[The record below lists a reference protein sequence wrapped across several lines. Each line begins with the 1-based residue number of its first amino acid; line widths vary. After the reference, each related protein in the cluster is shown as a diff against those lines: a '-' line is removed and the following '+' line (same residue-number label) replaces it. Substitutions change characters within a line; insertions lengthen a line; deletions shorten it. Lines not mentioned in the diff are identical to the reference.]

1 MLAQSNDVVEVEAR
15 YDDQCNGTST
25 CKVNVTIPTL
35 MKAPVYFYYGLT
47 NFYQNHRQYVKSR
60 DDKQLHGDS
69 IASVGDASTFCD
81 PVTSAGGSSNRS
93 ALYVPCGLIAR
104 STFNDT
110 FILNNLD
117 RGNTISWT
125 NDGIA
130 WQSDLDGLYSS
141 HPDSRGTPMEP
152 PVPGCTDLNNCT
164 FQDPDFVVWMRV
176 AALPTFRKLHRII
189 SIDLEAGNYSVSI
202 NNNFPVYQFSGQK
215 KFVLSTDRK
224 SVV

>member
-1 MLAQSNDVVEVEAR
+1 MATSFKQQKLRACTPILTPFPVITTFFLIGIIFIPIGAILLAQSNDVVEVEAR

-104 STFNDT
+104 STFNGMP
-110 FILNNLD
+110 FNLFEPILFN
-117 RGNTISWT
+117 
-125 NDGIA
+125 
-130 WQSDLDGLYSS
+130 
-141 HPDSRGTPMEP
+141 
-152 PVPGCTDLNNCT
+152 VP
-164 FQDPDFVVWMRV
+164 FQ
-176 AALPTFRKLHRII
+176 T
-189 SIDLEAGNYSVSI
+189 
-202 NNNFPVYQFSGQK
+202 
-215 KFVLSTDRK
+215 LSY
-224 SVV
+224 